1 MICSVLLFGF
11 LAVSAFTDIRRHL
24 ILNRTVYPGIVVAL
38 GTSGIGSLAGLAE
51 STNGGL
57 AWTRWGFVEFSQS
70 LAGML
75 TCAGLLVVC
84 YVCMPGQVG
93 GGDVK
98 LMAMIG
104 GFLGLYAGLEVVLW
118 TFLIAACFSIIRLI
132 WQYGA
137 WNLLQR
143 TLRYLLALMRLGP
156 AAEISPEDRASLQ
169 APLYLTP
176 SAIVAAVLVRFEL
189 LV

>member
-11 LAVSAFTDIRRHL
+11 LAVSAYTDIRQHL

-38 GTSGIGSLAGLAE
+38 GTSGAGSLAGLSDSAD
-51 STNGGL
+51 GGL

-70 LAGML
+70 LTGMF
-75 TCAGLLVVC
+75 TCAALLVAC

-118 TFLIAACFSIIRLI
+118 TFLIAACFSIIRLT

-137 WNLLQR
+137 WQLVKR
-143 TLRYLLALMRLGP
+143 TMQYFIALVRLGP
-156 AAEISPEDRASLQ
+156 VGGLAEEDRASLQ

-176 SAIVAAVLVRFEL
+176 SAILAAVLVRFEL
-189 LV
+189 LA